1 MALRR
6 IYEAKKQFKHQRLVI
21 FIKES
26 YTSAYNNHDHNEKGY
41 HAYHA

>member
-6 IYEAKKQFKHQRLVI
+6 IYEAKRKKIKHQRLVI

-26 YTSAYNNHDHNEKGY
+26 YTPAYNYHDHNGRI
-41 HAYHA
+41 

>member
-6 IYEAKKQFKHQRLVI
+6 IYEAKNKIKNKLQRLVI

-26 YTSAYNNHDHNEKGY
+26 YTSAYNYHDHNGRI
-41 HAYHA
+41 